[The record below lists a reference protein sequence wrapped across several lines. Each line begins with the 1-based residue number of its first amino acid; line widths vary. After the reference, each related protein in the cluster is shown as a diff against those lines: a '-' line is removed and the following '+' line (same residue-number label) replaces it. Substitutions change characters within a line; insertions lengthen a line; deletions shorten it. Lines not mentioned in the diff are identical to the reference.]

1 MEENKPEV
9 TVLSVELSQ
18 AVQADALVNSG
29 MELAY
34 TGITKI
40 CEGVK
45 LMHDGKL
52 YRQLGFK
59 NFEEYCKSKGFSK
72 SYGKGLLRIAEMLRQ
87 EKNGQPVVHFENLG
101 VAKLLQL
108 ATLQPEQRAE
118 IIQTVNIE
126 DISKRDLEKE
136 IKKMKEKE
144 KQSESRIAELESENQ
159 ASAKALDEITADK
172 NRIASALQEKQDRII
187 ELERQNQ
194 ELENRP
200 VEVYHSEEDKQEIE
214 RLTVQ
219 NEALEEQ
226 RAELEQRIFAYE
238 SQEQLQPE
246 KTPEYQNLMKAMHN
260 NSHELSEDYKKLQD
274 ESWKRENQLK
284 REHKIALRQKD
295 EEIQALQAQLAEKS
309 AEPKESQESKQ
320 FRIQLVT
327 ISNSLTQ
334 LFYFLCDHPQA
345 KFLEQSANLFKDAE
359 NSLND
364 IRKQVQG

>member
-52 YRQLGFK
+52 YKQLGFRT
-59 NFEEYCKSKGFSK
+59 FEEYCKSKGFSR
-72 SYGKGLLRIAEMLRQ
+72 SYGKGLLRIAEMLKQ
-87 EKNGQPVVHFENLG
+87 EKNGQSIVHFENLG
-101 VAKLLQL
+101 VAKLLEL
-108 ATLQPEQRAE
+108 ATLQPEQRTE
-118 IIQTVNIE
+118 IIQTVDVE
-126 DISKRDLEKE
+126 GVTVKE
-136 IKKMKEKE
+136 LKAEINTLKQNNQKLKDEQ
-144 KQSESRIAELESENQ
+144 KQSESALQKKQDEIMKLESQ
-159 ASAKALDEITADK
+159 I
-172 NRIASALQEKQDRII
+172 
-187 ELERQNQ
+187 Q

-214 RLTVQ
+214 RLTIQ

-226 RAELEQRIFAYE
+226 RAELEQKVCEYQN
-238 SQEQLQPE
+238 QEQLQPE
-246 KTPEYQNLMKAMHN
+246 KTPEYQNIVKAMHN
-260 NSHELSEDYKKLQD
+260 NSHEWAEKYDALQ
-274 ESWKRENQLK
+274 EKSWQEMNELK
-284 REHKIALRQKD
+284 RKHQA
-295 EEIQALQAQLAEKS
+295 EIKALQAQLAEKS
-309 AEPKESQESKQ
+309 AEPEESQESKQ

-327 ISNSLTQ
+327 ISNSLSQ
-334 LFYFLCDHPQA
+334 LFDFLCDHPQA
-345 KFLEQSANLFKDAE
+345 KFLEQSANLFKDAGD
-359 NSLND
+359 SLNE

>member
-1 MEENKPEV
+1 MEENKTEV

-40 CEGVK
+40 REGVK

-52 YRQLGFK
+52 YKQLGFK
-59 NFEEYCKSKGFSK
+59 NFEEYCKSKGFTRRHGARFIK
-72 SYGKGLLRIAEMLRQ
+72 IAEML
-87 EKNGQPVVHFENLG
+87 ESENVTPGSHFENLG
-101 VAKLLQL
+101 ASKLFQL
-108 ATLQPEQRAE
+108 AMLEPEQREE
-118 IIQTVNIE
+118 IIQTVDVE
-126 DISKRDLEKE
+126 AISKRDLEKE

-144 KQSESRIAELESENQ
+144 KQSESRIAELESENR

-226 RAELEQRIFAYE
+226 RAELEQKVCEYQN
-238 SQEQLQPE
+238 QEQLQPE
-246 KTPEYQNLMKAMHN
+246 KTLEYQNLMEAMN
-260 NSHELSEDYKKLQD
+260 NASKEWKRMYDKLQD
-274 ESWKRENQLK
+274 DDEKEINKLK
-284 REHKIALRQKD
+284 RDHHDELRQKD
-295 EEIQALQAQLAEKS
+295 EEIKALQSQIAEKS
-309 AEPKESQESKQ
+309 AEPKESPESRQ
-320 FRIQLVT
+320 FRIQLMT
-327 ISNSLTQ
+327 IGNGLQQ
-334 LFYFLCDHPQA
+334 LFDFLCDHPQEM
-345 KFLEQSANLFKDAE
+345 FLNQSEKLFKDAE

-364 IRKQVQG
+364 IRKQVQA